1 MHFEAWS
8 FIVNAATRLHDTRGN
23 EHLSELRVLEFGAH
37 DVNGSPRQLFN
48 GCAEYVGVDPWPG
61 RGVDW
66 MGKAQDYDGKE
77 RFDVVI
83 TAEAMEHDPDARGQI
98 ASAWRALKPGGTL
111 ILTAAADPRLPHRC
125 DGFQG
130 DLSGE
135 YYGNIDPDELRGWLK
150 DWVDV
155 IVTHDKNHGDVYA
168 VAVKPCN

>member
-8 FIVNAATRLHDTRGN
+8 FIVNAAARLHDTRGN

-37 DVNGSPRQLFN
+37 DVNGSPRQLFA

-66 MGKAQDYDGKE
+66 MGKAQDYDGQE

-83 TAEAMEHDPDARGQI
+83 TAEAMEHDPDAQGQI
-98 ASAWRALKPGGTL
+98 SSAWRALKPGGTL
-111 ILTAAADPRLPHRC
+111 ILTAAAEPRLPHRC
-125 DGFQG
+125 DGYQG
-130 DLSGE
+130 DLAGE
-135 YYGNIDPDELRGWLK
+135 YYANISPDELRGWLAN
-150 DWVDV
+150 WSDV
-155 IVTHDKNHGDVYA
+155 VVTHDKHHGHVYA